1 MAAKDRALGPE
12 AVSVSHHK
20 GHPAL
25 IRWPEGE
32 EDVLWAARAFR
43 EDTSWEASP
52 EGGQRDEQ
60 G

>member
-1 MAAKDRALGPE
+1 M
-12 AVSVSHHK
+12 SVSHRE
-20 GHPAL
+20 GHPAP
-25 IRWPEGE
+25 IRWQEGE
-32 EDVLWAARAFR
+32 EDVLWAARAVR